1 MKDTSV
7 INMDFTQEQL
17 AATKQCG
24 IYAYPFKK
32 VFIVLRIADALQ
44 DEAER
49 AFYSEGSELYK
60 AYERGRVDY
69 DMRIDS
75 LLFTTAV
82 STDKEARALDRAAYL
97 ELKARRDEN
106 LEEYEA
112 QKRDYEAR
120 KSDKN

>member
-1 MKDTSV
+1 
-7 INMDFTQEQL
+7 MDFTQEQL

>member
-1 MKDTSV
+1 MPALKLS
-7 INMDFTQEQL
+7 EKEL
-17 AATKQCG
+17 AAATQCG
-24 IYAYPFKK
+24 IYAFPFKK

-69 DMRIDS
+69 DMHIDS
-75 LLFTTAV
+75 LLFKSAT
-82 STDKEARALDRAAYL
+82 STDKEARALDRSAYI
-97 ELKARRDEN
+97 ELQARRDAN

>member
-1 MKDTSV
+1 MLALKLSD
-7 INMDFTQEQL
+7 EQL
-17 AATKQCG
+17 AAAKQCG
-24 IYAYPFKK
+24 MYAYPFKK
-32 VFIVLRIADALQ
+32 VFIILKIADALQ
-44 DEAER
+44 YEAET

>member
-1 MKDTSV
+1 
-7 INMDFTQEQL
+7 MDFTQEQL
-17 AATKQCG
+17 AAAKQCG
-24 IYAYPFKK
+24 IYAFPFKK
-32 VFIVLRIADALQ
+32 VFIVLKIADALQ

-49 AFYSEGSELYK
+49 AFYSEGSKLYK

-69 DMRIDS
+69 DMRIDG
-75 LLFTTAV
+75 LLFKSAT

>member
-1 MKDTSV
+1 MPALKLSD
-7 INMDFTQEQL
+7 EQL
-17 AATKQCG
+17 AAAKQCG
-24 IYAYPFKK
+24 KYAYPFKK
-32 VFIVLRIADALQ
+32 VFIILKIADALQ
-44 DEAER
+44 DEAQT

-60 AYERGRVDY
+60 AYERGLIEY

>member
-1 MKDTSV
+1 M
-7 INMDFTQEQL
+7 
-17 AATKQCG
+17 
-24 IYAYPFKK
+24 YAYPFKK
-32 VFIVLRIADALQ
+32 VFIILKIADALQ
-44 DEAER
+44 DEAET

-60 AYERGRVDY
+60 AYERGLIEY
-69 DMRIDS
+69 DMRIDG

>member
-1 MKDTSV
+1 MLKLTDG
-7 INMDFTQEQL
+7 QL
-17 AATKQCG
+17 GAAKQCG
-24 IYAYPFKK
+24 FYAYSFKRTFIILGLADTLYDYAEK
-32 VFIVLRIADALQ
+32 VF
-44 DEAER
+44 
-49 AFYSEGSELYK
+49 YTEGSELQK
-60 AYERGRVDY
+60 AYERGGIDY

>member
-17 AATKQCG
+17 AVAKQCG

-69 DMRIDS
+69 DMHIDS
-75 LLFTTAV
+75 LLFKSAT
-82 STDKEARALDRAAYL
+82 STDKEARALDKSAYQ
-97 ELKARRDEN
+97 ELQARRDAN

-112 QKRDYEAR
+112 QKREYEA
-120 KSDKN
+120 KISE

>member
-17 AATKQCG
+17 AAAKQCG
-24 IYAYPFKK
+24 IYAFPFKK
-32 VFIVLRIADALQ
+32 VFIVLRIDDALQ

-75 LLFTTAV
+75 LLFKSAT
-82 STDKEARALDRAAYL
+82 STDKEARALDRSAYQ
-97 ELKARRDEN
+97 ELQARRDAN

-112 QKRDYEAR
+112 QKREYEA
-120 KSDKN
+120 KISE